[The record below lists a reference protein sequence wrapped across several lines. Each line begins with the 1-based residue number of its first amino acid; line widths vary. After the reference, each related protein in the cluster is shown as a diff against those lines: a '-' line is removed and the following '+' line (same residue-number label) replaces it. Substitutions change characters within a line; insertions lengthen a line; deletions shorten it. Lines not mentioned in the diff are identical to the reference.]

1 TYLGRVWATHR
12 DVPVDD
18 HIRAILAAIN
28 PGLPKRVPSTLMTSL
43 IEAYS
48 QPILVVP
55 PAVDDTALAA
65 LESLNVGGYTLALIS
80 NVMRTPGVSLRR
92 LLERF
97 RLLRYFQHTTFSH
110 EVRLRKPA
118 PEIFHLTPRA
128 VAGAP
133 ETSVHVGD
141 DPILDVQGAQAAGM
155 RVIQVTSSRTRRPRP
170 NLTISRLAE
179 LPEAIERLESWSGGV
194 RGRELAGNDEADL
207 FEVAADRIRNA
218 VGVRLEHAIRDAAMV
233 GRAPEIAGPPA
244 EHLRGPGLAVAQH
257 ESERPEP
264 GDPVIGVV

>member
-1 TYLGRVWATHR
+1 MQVKTITVDLWGTLLFDGPSSDNRYKKRRLADIASLLAAAGVTVSTAALDRAYDESGTYLGRVWATHR

-28 PGLPKRVPSTLMTSL
+28 PGLPKRVPPTLMTSL

-97 RLLRYFQHTTFSH
+97 RLLRYFQHTTFSD
-110 EVRLRKPA
+110 EVRIRKPA
-118 PEIFHLTPRA
+118 PEIFHLTLRA

-155 RVIQVTSSRTRRPRP
+155 RVVQVTSSRTRGPRP
-170 NLTISRLAE
+170 DLTISRLAE
-179 LPEAIERLESWSGGV
+179 LPEAIERLES
-194 RGRELAGNDEADL
+194 
-207 FEVAADRIRNA
+207 
-218 VGVRLEHAIRDAAMV
+218 
-233 GRAPEIAGPPA
+233 
-244 EHLRGPGLAVAQH
+244 
-257 ESERPEP
+257 
-264 GDPVIGVV
+264 

>member
-1 TYLGRVWATHR
+1 MQVKTITVDLWGTLLFDGPSSDNRYKKRRLADIASLLAAAGVTVSTAALDRAYDESGTYLGRVWATHR

-28 PGLPKRVPSTLMTSL
+28 PGLPKHVPPTLMTSL

-97 RLLRYFQHTTFSH
+97 RLLRYFQHTTFSD
-110 EVRLRKPA
+110 EVRIRKPA
-118 PEIFHLTPRA
+118 PEIFHLTLRA

-155 RVIQVTSSRTRRPRP
+155 RVVQVTSSRTRGPRP
-170 NLTISRLAE
+170 DLTISRLAE
-179 LPEAIERLESWSGGV
+179 LPEAIERLES
-194 RGRELAGNDEADL
+194 
-207 FEVAADRIRNA
+207 
-218 VGVRLEHAIRDAAMV
+218 
-233 GRAPEIAGPPA
+233 
-244 EHLRGPGLAVAQH
+244 
-257 ESERPEP
+257 
-264 GDPVIGVV
+264 

>member
-1 TYLGRVWATHR
+1 MQVKTITVDLWGTLLFDGPSSDNRYKKRRLADIASLLAAAGVTVSTAALDRAYDESGTYLGRVWATHR

-28 PGLPKRVPSTLMTSL
+28 PGLPKRVPPTLMTSL

-97 RLLRYFQHTTFSH
+97 RLLRYFQHTTFSD
-110 EVRLRKPA
+110 EVRIRKPA
-118 PEIFHLTPRA
+118 PEIFHLTLRA

-170 NLTISRLAE
+170 DLTISRLAE
-179 LPEAIERLESWSGGV
+179 LPEAIERLES
-194 RGRELAGNDEADL
+194 
-207 FEVAADRIRNA
+207 
-218 VGVRLEHAIRDAAMV
+218 
-233 GRAPEIAGPPA
+233 
-244 EHLRGPGLAVAQH
+244 
-257 ESERPEP
+257 
-264 GDPVIGVV
+264 

>member
-1 TYLGRVWATHR
+1 MQVKTITVDLWGTLLFDGPSSDNRYKKRRLADIASLLAAAGVTVSTAALDRAYDESGTYLGRVWATHR

-18 HIRAILAAIN
+18 HIRAILAALN
-28 PGLPKRVPSTLMTSL
+28 PGLPKRVPPTLMTSL

-92 LLERF
+92 MLERF
-97 RLLRYFQHTTFSH
+97 RLLRYFQHTTFSD
-110 EVRLRKPA
+110 EVRIRKPA
-118 PEIFHLTPRA
+118 PEIFHLTLRA

-155 RVIQVTSSRTRRPRP
+155 RVVQVTSSRTRGPRP
-170 NLTISRLAE
+170 DLTISRLAE
-179 LPEAIERLESWSGGV
+179 LPEAIERLES
-194 RGRELAGNDEADL
+194 
-207 FEVAADRIRNA
+207 
-218 VGVRLEHAIRDAAMV
+218 
-233 GRAPEIAGPPA
+233 
-244 EHLRGPGLAVAQH
+244 
-257 ESERPEP
+257 
-264 GDPVIGVV
+264 

>member
-1 TYLGRVWATHR
+1 MQVKTITVDLWGTLLFDGPSSDNRYKKRRLADIASLLAAAGVTVSTAALDRAYDESGTYLGRVWATHR

-97 RLLRYFQHTTFSH
+97 RLLRYFQHTTFSD
-110 EVRLRKPA
+110 EVRIRKPA
-118 PEIFHLTPRA
+118 PEIFHLTLRA

-179 LPEAIERLESWSGGV
+179 LPEAIERLES
-194 RGRELAGNDEADL
+194 
-207 FEVAADRIRNA
+207 
-218 VGVRLEHAIRDAAMV
+218 
-233 GRAPEIAGPPA
+233 
-244 EHLRGPGLAVAQH
+244 
-257 ESERPEP
+257 
-264 GDPVIGVV
+264 